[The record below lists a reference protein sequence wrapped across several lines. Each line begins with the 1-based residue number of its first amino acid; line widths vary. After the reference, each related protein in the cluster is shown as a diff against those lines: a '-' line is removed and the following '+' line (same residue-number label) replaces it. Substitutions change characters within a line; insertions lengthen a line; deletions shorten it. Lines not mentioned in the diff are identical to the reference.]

1 MVRADKWYV
10 WVATLAILAAV
21 VPAVRVEAAAGKATE
36 LQAALRDLLVGH
48 AVWVRTVVVATRLG
62 DREAAR
68 VADRKAVENA
78 RAIGQALAPL
88 YGQDAATAFGNLF
101 TGHYRAVKAFLDATL
116 EGNETRRKAAV
127 DRMTKNA
134 GEIAAFLNGANPNLP
149 KDAVLSLLG
158 AHAAH
163 HVAAIDA
170 TRRRDWAREA
180 EVWDMMVKH
189 LYKIADALTDGIVKQ
204 FPDRF

>member
-1 MVRADKWYV
+1 MGMLVMLAVVVPTTQVRA
-10 WVATLAILAAV
+10 AT
-21 VPAVRVEAAAGKATE
+21 GKAAE

-48 AVWVRTVVVATRLG
+48 AVWVRAVVVATRLG

-88 YGQDAATAFGNLF
+88 YGQEGATAFGDLF
-101 TGHYRAVKAFLDATL
+101 VGHYRAVKAFLDAT
-116 EGNETRRKAAV
+116 EAGSEPRRKAAV
-127 DRMTKNA
+127 GQMTRNA
-134 GEIAAFLNGANPNLP
+134 GQIAAFLNNANPNLP

-170 TRRRDWAREA
+170 TRRRNWTREA
-180 EVWDMMVKH
+180 EVWEMMVKH